1 MKKFIFLFLLFSAQ
15 FAYGE
20 EGLQYG
26 WGDNPDAEVMDALA
40 VYVYTTTGTDPF
52 KLGYAG
58 SVNDFMFI
66 DIDDNIY
73 GYNPRYLISEVYI
86 QQLGD
91 SMVILADYG
100 TMLRVYRVLPDT
112 KIHYGYAVP

>member
-20 EGLQYG
+20 AGLQYG

-40 VYVYTTTGTDPF
+40 IDVFTTTGTDPF
-52 KLGYAG
+52 KLGHAG

-66 DIDDNIY
+66 EIDIEIY

-91 SMVILADYG
+91 SMAILADYG
-100 TMLRVYRVLPDT
+100 DTLRVYRVLPDT
-112 KIHYGYAVP
+112 KIYYGYAAP